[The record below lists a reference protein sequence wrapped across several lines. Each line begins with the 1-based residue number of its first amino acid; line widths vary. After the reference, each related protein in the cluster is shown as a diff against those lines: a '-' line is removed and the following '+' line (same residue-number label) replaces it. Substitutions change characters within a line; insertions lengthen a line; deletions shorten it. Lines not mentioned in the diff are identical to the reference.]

1 MDEIISSLNYLVG
14 SEEVDFEDIYNG
26 LIQHYP
32 SLTKDELM
40 SIALRENLFSP
51 QVKGEPLKLRR
62 KSDKPVPLPPNQN
75 PSQKR

>member
-1 MDEIISSLNYLVG
+1 MDEIISILDYLVE
-14 SEEVDFEDIYNG
+14 SEEVDFEDIYNE

-40 SIALRENLFSP
+40 DIALRKNLLSP
-51 QVKGEPLKLRR
+51 QVKGKSLKLRR

-75 PSQKR
+75 PNQKR

>member
-1 MDEIISSLNYLVG
+1 MDEIISILDYLVG
-14 SEEVDFEDIYNG
+14 SEEVDFEDIYNE

-40 SIALRENLFSP
+40 GIALRKNLLSP
-51 QVKGEPLKLRR
+51 QVKGKSPKLRR

-75 PSQKR
+75 PNQKR